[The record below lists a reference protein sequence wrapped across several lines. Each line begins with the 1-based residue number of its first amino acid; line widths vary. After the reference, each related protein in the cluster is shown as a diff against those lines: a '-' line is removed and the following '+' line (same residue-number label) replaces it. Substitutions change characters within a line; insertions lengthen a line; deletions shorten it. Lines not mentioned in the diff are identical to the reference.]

1 MALLNSNLLKFFI
14 QSRASL
20 KTGGYFTYSSNLLN
34 QIPIKK
40 SSVKEQE
47 QFAKIVDEIAEIKK
61 KDISADTT
69 DLENQIDQLVYK
81 LYDLTEEE
89 IKIIENA

>member
-20 KTGGYFTYSSNLLN
+20 KAGGFYTYSSNLLN

-47 QFAKIVDEIAEIKK
+47 QFAKMVDEIAEIKK
-61 KDISADTT
+61 KDISADTST
-69 DLENQIDQLVYK
+69 LENQIDQLVYK

-89 IKIIENA
+89 LKIIEGN